1 MQLICK
7 HDPHDP
13 DHLICETKHSPTY
26 EWLRS
31 RWRAFYCVG
40 PTCPPHRAYT
50 HLVVDVILAII
61 VLGLLVSNVIIFS
74 RVRRVPEALPTLE
87 EKIEQVAEIPPPFPS
102 EPVLKESEE
111 RTPTFTL
118 DAEVIY
124 FSPSGEQ
131 LGRGPWPPKVGETTR
146 LKVALKILEIDHGE
160 TGSVSPS
167 SGYQGLS
174 VSGRLA
180 PGIAW
185 TGFVPIGGSDI
196 SFELNTRTIRFKP
209 TQDGIAVFEIAV
221 TSTEAQM
228 SAGRILVLQ
237 ELRLRVTDL
246 KTGVVS
252 DTAFSDVWVDVG
264 E

>member
-1 MQLICK
+1 M
-7 HDPHDP
+7 
-13 DHLICETKHSPTY
+13 
-26 EWLRS
+26 
-31 RWRAFYCVG
+31 
-40 PTCPPHRAYT
+40 
-50 HLVVDVILAII
+50 AII

-74 RVRRVPEALPTLE
+74 RARRASDELPTLE
-87 EKIEQVAEIPPPFPS
+87 EKIEQVAQVPLPDTS
-102 EPVLKESEE
+102 EPVLKEPE
-111 RTPTFTL
+111 RAPVFTL
-118 DAEVIY
+118 NAEARY

-146 LKVALKILEIDHGE
+146 LKVVFKILEIDHGQ
-160 TGSVSPS
+160 TGSVSSS

-196 SFELNTRTIRFKP
+196 SFEINTRTVRFKP
-209 TQDGIAVFEIAV
+209 TQGGIAVFEIAI
-221 TSTEAQM
+221 TPTEAQI
-228 SAGRILVLQ
+228 SEGGILVLQ

-246 KTGVVS
+246 KTGAVS
-252 DTAFSDVWVDVG
+252 DTVFSDVWVDIG